1 MAISC
6 WHNDD
11 YDGLEQPAL
20 RNNARLTLFTIL
32 DWMNILSQ
40 KYEQDFIF
48 IIALFN
54 IL

>member
-20 RNNARLTLFTIL
+20 RNNAGLTLFTIL

-48 IIALFN
+48 SIALFN